1 MAKYFTTRKADED
14 IDEILAYIA
23 SDNFDTSFAFYDRL
37 IDLFGMLADTP
48 GAGRGRA
55 ELNEGLR
62 SFPFGNYLIF
72 YRVWAGKVAI
82 TRVIHS
88 SRDLGEIFS

>member
-14 IDEILAYIA
+14 IDEILAYID
-23 SDNFDTSFAFYDRL
+23 SDNFDASLAFYDRL
-37 IDLFGMLADTP
+37 IHLFDMLVDTP
-48 GAGRGRA
+48 RAGRERA

-72 YRVWAGKVAI
+72 YRVWAGKVAV

-88 SRDLGEIFS
+88 SRDLDEIFS